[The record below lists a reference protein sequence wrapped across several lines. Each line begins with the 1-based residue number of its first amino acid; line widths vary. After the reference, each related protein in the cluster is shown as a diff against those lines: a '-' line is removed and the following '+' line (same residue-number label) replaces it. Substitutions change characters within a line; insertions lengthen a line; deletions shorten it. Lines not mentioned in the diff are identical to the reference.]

1 MVPESIWILTKLE
14 KLKNSPLYE
23 SHQKKILKALE
34 LMKIQHYEV
43 MYLSLY
49 KKNEFLPDL
58 QQNDLWDIFELDEEW
73 HEFSNMKDNI
83 IKNIGILEERANN
96 SDLRIHRNVVD
107 LVQKTVEIDVLEYI
121 QDYVNYQLSKIDSNY
136 ESLGQEIDAT
146 SFKRPSKRIFAKEAI
161 QHKLDRFAN
170 QAAISVDQLCEN
182 LQMDGNVINII
193 IVYIQLYFFQY
204 PAYNN

>member
-1 MVPESIWILTKLE
+1 MPESIWILTKLE